1 MMMNKR
7 LSIAISVSIW
17 CLGSII
23 AAAQTQARRK
33 PSPDTVSAD
42 PRAMTALRHMND
54 YLKTLKNFRIN
65 SEVSK
70 DEIVDTNMKVQKNA
84 SNEVS
89 VQLPDRFFA
98 HVAGDEQDLD
108 FIYDGSTLTLYDKK
122 DKYYATAPAPPT
134 VARTL
139 DAVRARYGIVFP
151 LADFISMAANQDLL
165 QNVKD
170 AGYIGVSRIDGVECE
185 HIAVRQQD
193 VDWQVWIEKGNTP
206 LPRKI
211 VITTKKQ
218 PTQPQ
223 YIASLQWKIDPGFES
238 NLFTFTAP
246 EDAVR
251 IKFARAK
258 N

>member
-1 MMMNKR
+1 M
-7 LSIAISVSIW
+7 S
-17 CLGSII
+17 
-23 AAAQTQARRK
+23 
-33 PSPDTVSAD
+33 
-42 PRAMTALRHMND
+42 D
-54 YLKTLKNFRIN
+54 YLKTLKSFRIK

-84 SNEVS
+84 LNEVS
-89 VQLPDRFFA
+89 LQLPDRFLA
-98 HVAGDEQDLD
+98 HIVSDEQDLD
-108 FIYDGSTLTLYDKK
+108 FIYDGATLTLYDKAR
-122 DKYYATAPAPPT
+122 KYYATAPAPPT

-151 LADFISMAANQDLL
+151 LADFIYMASNQNLL
-165 QNVKD
+165 QNITD
-170 AGYIGVSRIDGVECE
+170 AGYIGISRVDGVECE

-206 LPRKI
+206 LPRKF

-223 YIASLQWKIDPGFES
+223 YIASLQWNLDPGFDG
-238 NLFTFTAP
+238 NLFTLTAP
-246 EDAVR
+246 KDAVR